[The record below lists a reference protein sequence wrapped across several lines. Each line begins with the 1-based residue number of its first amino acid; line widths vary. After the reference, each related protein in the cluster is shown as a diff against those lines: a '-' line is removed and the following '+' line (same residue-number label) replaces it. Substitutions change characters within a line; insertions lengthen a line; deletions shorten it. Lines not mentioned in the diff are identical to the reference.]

1 MLYRGS
7 TNISEKHDV
16 PLVQQ
21 SDNVI
26 IVSSTYK
33 LRNNSRIESTSGWSN
48 SNPTFTPVKNDSQHN
63 YRSQCSSNA
72 QYQAQP
78 SAKERSWDSRF
89 ASWNKKQIWVVV

>member
-7 TNISEKHDV
+7 TNKSEEHYV

-48 SNPTFTPVKNDSQHN
+48 SNPTFTPVNNVTLNTTTDVSVQAMLNTKHNHQLRRGAGIRDSLPGIKN
-63 YRSQCSSNA
+63 
-72 QYQAQP
+72 
-78 SAKERSWDSRF
+78 KF
-89 ASWNKKQIWVVV
+89 G